1 MFKKI
6 WNFID
11 GNKTVL
17 GLVVLELATAPF
29 IPEKAISS
37 IEWFGGVLTTV
48 GVIHKGKKLSNG
60 NENEPDKQK

>member
-17 GLVVLELATAPF
+17 GLVVLELASAPF

-37 IEWFGGVLTTV
+37 IEWFGGVLTAI
-48 GVIHKGKKLSNG
+48 GVIHKGKKRSNG
-60 NENEPDKQK
+60 NVSKTDKQK